1 MNTVERF
8 KQITEEMQELCKRK
22 NSDYGNSVNDTY
34 RKYGMTAYLVRL
46 EDKLNRARNIVLKG
60 NQQVGDERV
69 RDTLM
74 DMANYCILAIIDM
87 ENEKTQEFKNG
98 NKD

>member
-22 NSDYGNSVNDTY
+22 NSDYGSSVNDTY
-34 RKYGMTAYLVRL
+34 KKYGMVSYLVRM
-46 EDKLNRARNIVLKG
+46 EDKINRIRNLVLNG
-60 NQQVGDERV
+60 NQKVEDERI

-74 DMANYCILAIIDM
+74 DLANYSILAIIDM
-87 ENEKTQEFKNG
+87 ENENENTRI
-98 NKD
+98 

>member
-22 NSDYGNSVNDTY
+22 NSDYGSSVNETY
-34 RKYGMTAYLVRL
+34 KRYGLVSYLVRM
-46 EDKLNRARNIVLKG
+46 EDKINRVRNLVLNK
-60 NQQVGDERV
+60 NQKVEDEKI

-74 DMANYCILAIIDM
+74 DLASYSILAIIDL
-87 ENEKTQEFKNG
+87 EQDQK
-98 NKD
+98 

>member
-8 KQITEEMQELCKRK
+8 KEITEEMQELCKRK
-22 NSDYGNSVNDTY
+22 NSDYGASVNDTY
-34 RKYGMTAYLVRL
+34 KRYGLVSYLVRM
-46 EDKLNRARNIVLKG
+46 EDKINRVRNLVLNK
-60 NQQVGDERV
+60 NQKVEDEKI

-74 DMANYCILAIIDM
+74 DLANYSILAIIDM
-87 ENEKTQEFKNG
+87 ENEKTQGVKNE

>member
-8 KQITEEMQELCKRK
+8 KEITEEMQELCKRK
-22 NSDYGNSVNDTY
+22 NSDYGASVNDTY
-34 RKYGMTAYLVRL
+34 KKYGMVSYLVRL

-60 NQQVGDERV
+60 NQQVSDERV
-69 RDTLM
+69 IDTLM

-87 ENEKTQEFKNG
+87 ENEDEKEN
-98 NKD
+98 N

>member
-22 NSDYGNSVNDTY
+22 NSDYGSSVNDTY
-34 RKYGMTAYLVRL
+34 KRYGLVSYLVRM
-46 EDKLNRARNIVLKG
+46 EDKINRVRNLVLNKDQKVE
-60 NQQVGDERV
+60 DEKI

-74 DMANYCILAIIDM
+74 DLANYSILAIIDM
-87 ENEKTQEFKNG
+87 ENENE
-98 NKD
+98 